1 MKRGCIDKGIYFRCN
16 FFPKNKKGQVWVET
30 VIYTLIAL
38 TMIGAVLA
46 FILPKIEEIR
56 DKSVIEQSINSVKD
70 IDSVI
75 LSIVQGGPGNR
86 KLVES
91 NIKKGMMKIDGRLNQ
106 LSFEIETSYL
116 YSEPGK
122 IINLGNVKAVT
133 TDIGGINKVTLT
145 ANYNYNIKYND
156 LDEEKILEQSSTPYT
171 ITIENKGEDADGNT
185 IININVN

>member
-1 MKRGCIDKGIYFRCN
+1 MRRGYRNKGIYFRCN
-16 FFPKNKKGQVWVET
+16 FFPKNKGQVWVET

-75 LSIVQGGPGNR
+75 LSVVQGGPGNKR
-86 KLVES
+86 LVES
-91 NIKKGMMKIDGRLNQ
+91 NIKKGAMKIDGTQNQ
-106 LSFEIETSYL
+106 LIFEIETSYL
-116 YSEPGK
+116 YSEPEK

-145 ANYNYNIKYND
+145 ASYNYNIMYNN
-156 LDEEKILEQSSTPYT
+156 LDDEKVLEQSSTPYM

-185 IININVN
+185 IINLNVN